1 MSRENMLTKNVGT
14 WDRIIR
20 FSVGVLIV
28 VAVPLWVRSP
38 WWLALL
44 GAFGGGQIITAIN
57 GY

>member
-1 MSRENMLTKNVGT
+1 MLTKNVGT

-38 WWLALL
+38 WWLAIL